1 MGDDSEDA
9 DVLALPQAPDAIE
22 LRHLRAFVAVA
33 DELNFGRA
41 AARLYL
47 SQPALSRQI
56 RNLERLVG
64 CDLLRRSTHRVEL
77 TLAGEALLDRARPLL
92 RDLDEAVSVTRS
104 VGGELMARIARHWE
118 AFAEVSAADLEE
130 LRTAFEGLHRQFE
143 PPPGIGAQPVNAA
156 GVPGLLLAPRSD
168 GNAAILFL
176 HGGGHIAGSA
186 FGYQPL
192 AGALAD
198 AAGAGVVIPDYRL
211 APEFP
216 FPASIEDAV
225 RAYRWILDRGMP
237 APRVTVAGD
246 SSGGGLAIS
255 LLLRL
260 RQQGLPMPGGVMLFC
275 PWVDLELRNQHSHE
289 LDKFRAAA
297 VSLYLGEHRA
307 DDPLLSPL
315 TADLTGLPPLL
326 IQAAT
331 GDPLLDEARELVDRA
346 TDCGV
351 DAHFELFPVDTH
363 DFHIFWSFLPEA
375 AQAIQQAGRFARTAI
390 AAADASQESV

>member
-1 MGDDSEDA
+1 
-9 DVLALPQAPDAIE
+9 
-22 LRHLRAFVAVA
+22 
-33 DELNFGRA
+33 
-41 AARLYL
+41 
-47 SQPALSRQI
+47 
-56 RNLERLVG
+56 
-64 CDLLRRSTHRVEL
+64 
-77 TLAGEALLDRARPLL
+77 
-92 RDLDEAVSVTRS
+92 
-104 VGGELMARIARHWE
+104 
-118 AFAEVSAADLEE
+118 
-130 LRTAFEGLHRQFE
+130 
-143 PPPGIGAQPVNAA
+143 
-156 GVPGLLLAPRSD
+156 
-168 GNAAILFL
+168 
-176 HGGGHIAGSA
+176 
-186 FGYQPL
+186 
-192 AGALAD
+192 
-198 AAGAGVVIPDYRL
+198 
-211 APEFP
+211 
-216 FPASIEDAV
+216 
-225 RAYRWILDRGMP
+225 
-237 APRVTVAGD
+237 
-246 SSGGGLAIS
+246 
-255 LLLRL
+255 
-260 RQQGLPMPGGVMLFC
+260 MPGGVMLFC